1 MSVGKGH
8 IVSRNWGWLLLL
20 TVLWMPGCGATEPEL
35 GDATEHFLAAQAA
48 LDRGDNATALE
59 ELNKSIELGPDP
71 WAYYQRARLLND
83 QKQTDKALADCKAG
97 LALDPQH
104 GELKWLAG
112 ELQKPADQR
121 FVGKNAKPPNAGK

>member
-1 MSVGKGH
+1 MHVC
-8 IVSRNWGWLLLL
+8 WLLLCPL
-20 TVLWMPGCGATEPEL
+20 LLSGCGSTEPEL

-48 LDRGDNATALE
+48 LDRGDNATALQ

-104 GELKWLAG
+104 RELKWLAG

-121 FVGKNAKPPNAGK
+121 FAGKNAKPPGAGK